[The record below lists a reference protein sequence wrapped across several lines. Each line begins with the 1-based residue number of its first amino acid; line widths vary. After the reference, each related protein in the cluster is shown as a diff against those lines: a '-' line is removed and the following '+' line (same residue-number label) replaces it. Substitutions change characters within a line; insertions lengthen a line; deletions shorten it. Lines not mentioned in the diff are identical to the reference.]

1 MLLATR
7 DKISQVEIISW
18 NDVSTTFIKSGTRR
32 SLIAETVTLFEQYG
46 ESHYINVIN
55 GDQPPE
61 SKVWTMNPDSESCLP
76 MMSQVTITPTFSRAI
91 VDHTPYLSLQAFYSA
106 AWKNGAVPAITQDKV
121 WLTARPHT
129 MAAIGTADSV
139 PRPDGWDLVSTSTP
153 PFINGETRA
162 EILSQNTFLARRRVL
177 RSGALE
183 GGCQH
188 HRLDE
193 IG

>member
-61 SKVWTMNPDSESCLP
+61 SKVWTMNPDSESCLS
-76 MMSQVTITPTFSRAI
+76 MKF
-91 VDHTPYLSLQAFYSA
+91 
-106 AWKNGAVPAITQDKV
+106 
-121 WLTARPHT
+121 
-129 MAAIGTADSV
+129 
-139 PRPDGWDLVSTSTP
+139 
-153 PFINGETRA
+153 
-162 EILSQNTFLARRRVL
+162 
-177 RSGALE
+177 
-183 GGCQH
+183 
-188 HRLDE
+188 
-193 IG
+193 

>member
-7 DKISQVEIISW
+7 DQISQVEIISW
-18 NDVSTTFIKSGTRR
+18 NDVSTVDQIREA
-32 SLIAETVTLFEQYG
+32 LIADGATLFEQYG

-61 SKVWTMNPDSESCLP
+61 SKVWTMNPDSMSCLP
-76 MMSQVTITPTFSRAI
+76 IMSQVTITPTFSRAI

-139 PRPDGWDLVSTSTP
+139 PRPDGWDLVSTSTR
-153 PFINGETRA
+153 PFLLVKRELRPYR
-162 EILSQNTFLARRRVL
+162 EI
-177 RSGALE
+177 
-183 GGCQH
+183 
-188 HRLDE
+188 RL
-193 IG
+193 